1 MTAAHL
7 DLQNVEAYAAWRA
20 QKLNTRPAS
29 LEELLVEIADPYH
42 LTQAER
48 QAVLQNCA
56 RANFALYLTH
66 KSEDTRKSLV
76 HSLATQFNLPQPD
89 CNFLADEDA
98 ITSIT
103 VAGDGTRTAYIPYT
117 NRAIRWHTDG
127 YYNKPE
133 HTIRSMI
140 LHCARPAT
148 EGGENQL
155 LDHDLAYIQLRDED
169 PEHIRALMHPNAM
182 TIPEREDED
191 ANGVRSTRAAQSGPV
206 FSVGPDGHLHMRY
219 TARTRSIEWKQDEAT
234 QRAVAALERLLSSD
248 NPFILRG
255 RLEAGMGIVCNNILH
270 DRSAFTDSS
279 ANHRL
284 LYRARYYQCLPPPAA
299 PHAYAC
305 AARSAPQFPHRG

>member
-1 MTAAHL
+1 MTAEHL
-7 DLQNVEAYAAWRA
+7 DLQNVEAYATWRA
-20 QKLNTRPAS
+20 RKLKSRPHS
-29 LEELLVEIADPYH
+29 LDELLVEIADPYH
-42 LTQAER
+42 LTQTER
-48 QAVLQNCA
+48 QAVLHNCA
-56 RANFALYLTH
+56 RANFALYVTH
-66 KSEDTRKSLV
+66 KAEDTSKSLV
-76 HSLATQFNLPQPD
+76 HALATQFNLPLPD

-117 NRAIRWHTDG
+117 NRTIRWHTDG
-127 YYNKPE
+127 YYNTPE

-169 PEHIRALMHPNAM
+169 PEHIRALMHPEAM

-206 FSVGPDGHLHMRY
+206 FSVGPDGYLHMRY
-219 TARTRSIEWKQDEAT
+219 TARTRSIEWKADDAT
-234 QRAVAALERLLSSD
+234 QRAVAALEHLLSQD

-255 RLEAGMGIVCNNILH
+255 RLEAGMGIICNNILH
-270 DRSAFTDSS
+270 DRSAFTDNA

-284 LYRARYYQCLPPPAA
+284 LYRARYYQRLPPPVA
-299 PHAYAC
+299 PHASAC
-305 AARSAPQFPHRG
+305 AARSAPQFHRRA